1 MVYLIPLVMLTLQCP
16 GAGNLTRDA
25 FAKIGMIAY
34 DQHPGKFWR

>member
-1 MVYLIPLVMLTLQCP
+1 MVYLIPLVMLTLKCP
-16 GAGNLTRDA
+16 GAGNLSRDA